1 MGDGVKGPLFVSIGD
16 KEKLETF
23 LELNP
28 EIPRDVVFGDDF
40 NFNAYNAAGFGK
52 FTELSDEDK
61 KTVKMRKPEIG
72 LGTWWKYLTN
82 VMKLSPIDKDKP
94 GIPEGVLRLGGTFV
108 VQGDDIVY
116 QWNDKIPGD
125 HPEPED
131 VLRFIE
137 EKMPVPAS

>member
-1 MGDGVKGPLFVSIGD
+1 MKGVKGPLFVSIGD
-16 KEKLETF
+16 QKKLATF

-28 EIPRDVVFGDDF
+28 EVPRGVVLVDDYDF
-40 NFNAYNAAGFGK
+40 KAYNAVGFGK
-52 FTELSDEDK
+52 FTDLSEQDK
-61 KTVKMRKPEIG
+61 KDIKIRKPEIS
-72 LGTWWKYLTN
+72 LKTWWKYLSN
-82 VMKLSPIDKDKP
+82 VIRLSPIDKDKP

-108 VQGDDIVY
+108 IQGDAIVY

-137 EKMPVPAS
+137 EKLTMDA

>member
-1 MGDGVKGPLFVSIGD
+1 MKGVKGPLFVSIGD
-16 KEKLETF
+16 QKKLETF

-28 EIPRDVVFGDDF
+28 EIPRDTVFGDDYDF
-40 NFNAYNAAGFGK
+40 QAYNAVGFGK
-52 FTELSDEDK
+52 FTDLSEKDK
-61 KTVKMRKPEIG
+61 KDITMRKPEIS
-72 LGTWWKYLTN
+72 LKTWWKYLTN
-82 VMKLSPIDKDKP
+82 VIKLSPIDRDNP

-108 VQGDDIVY
+108 IQGDDVVY

-137 EKMPVPAS
+137 EKMTIDA